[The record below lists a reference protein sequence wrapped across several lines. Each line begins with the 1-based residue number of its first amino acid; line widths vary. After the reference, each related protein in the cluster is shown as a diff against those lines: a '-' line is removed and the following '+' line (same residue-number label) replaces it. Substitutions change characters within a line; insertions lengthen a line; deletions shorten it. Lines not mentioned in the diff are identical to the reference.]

1 MILIKLFFAFFQ
13 VGLFAFGGGYA
24 ILPFIQDI
32 IVEEHGWLT
41 MAEMTDVVTISQMT
55 PGPIALN
62 AATFV
67 GTKVAGLAG
76 SIVATLG
83 TIIPQ
88 FAIMILLGFLVFGDK
103 KISLLDRAIAG
114 LKPGIVGLIAVAS
127 LTMAHSSLFGG
138 LDLSLLNLNYIAL
151 VTFIVGFILTLKKV
165 DIVKIIILGGLMGL
179 ILQFII

>member
-41 MAEMTDVVTISQMT
+41 MVEMTDVVTISQMT

-67 GTKVAGLAG
+67 GTKVAGLPG

-88 FAIMILLGFLVFGDK
+88 FVIMIVLGSLVFRDK
-103 KISLLDRAIAG
+103 KISLLDRAISG
-114 LKPGIVGLIAVAS
+114 LKPGIVGLIAVAT
-127 LTMAHSSLFGG
+127 LTMMHSSLFGG
-138 LDLSLLNLNYIAL
+138 GAISFGNINYIAL
-151 VTFIVGFILTLKKV
+151 VTFVIGFVLALKKI
-165 DIVKIIILGGLMGL
+165 DIVKIIILGGLLGL
-179 ILQFII
+179 VLQFII